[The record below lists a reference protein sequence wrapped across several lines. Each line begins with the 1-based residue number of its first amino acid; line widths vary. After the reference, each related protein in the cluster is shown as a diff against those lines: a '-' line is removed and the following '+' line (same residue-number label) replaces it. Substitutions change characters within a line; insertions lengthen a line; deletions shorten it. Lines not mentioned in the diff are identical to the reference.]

1 LDKTCKDILKLND
14 YIPILILI
22 ALAVVLGFLVVVLGT
37 IFGPRRPTEKKS
49 MPYESGMVPY
59 GPGTRRMNVRYYLIA
74 VLFILF
80 DIEVVFFLPWAGSF
94 RVLGIPGLVLILIF
108 VVILEVAHLYA
119 WKKGALEW
127 D

>member
-1 LDKTCKDILKLND
+1 MIE
-14 YIPILILI
+14 YIPILIILI
-22 ALAVVLGFLVVVLGT
+22 IATVLGFFVVGLGHA
-37 IFGPRRPTEKKS
+37 FGPRKPNPIKD

-59 GPGTRRMNVRYYLIA
+59 GPGTRQVAVHFYLTA

-80 DIEVVFFLPWAGSF
+80 DIEVIFILPWVIVFRDLGS
-94 RVLGIPGLVLILIF
+94 PGLWLMIVF
-108 VVILEVAHLYA
+108 VIILEIAYIYA

>member
-1 LDKTCKDILKLND
+1 MLID
-14 YIPILILI
+14 YLPILILI
-22 ALAVVLGFLVVVLGT
+22 GFAVILGFIVISLGA

-80 DIEVVFFLPWAGSF
+80 DIEVIFFLPYAVSF
-94 RVLGIPGLVLILIF
+94 RQLGFQGFLMILIF

>member
-1 LDKTCKDILKLND
+1 MLTDFLPLFILLG
-14 YIPILILI
+14 
-22 ALAVVLGFLVVVLGT
+22 LAVVVALIAVGLGYL
-37 IFGPRRPTEKKS
+37 FGPRRPTEKKS

-80 DIEVVFFLPWAGSF
+80 DIEVVFFLPWAVVF
-94 RVLGIPGLVLILIF
+94 RTLGWPGLAMIIVF

>member
-1 LDKTCKDILKLND
+1 MQND
-14 YIPILILI
+14 YMPILILI
-22 ALAVVLGFLVVVLGT
+22 GLAVFLGFLVVILGT

-80 DIEVVFFLPWAGSF
+80 DIEVVFFLPWAVSF
-94 RVLGIPGLVLILIF
+94 RVLGIPGFVLILIF
-108 VVILEVAHLYA
+108 VIILEVAHLYA